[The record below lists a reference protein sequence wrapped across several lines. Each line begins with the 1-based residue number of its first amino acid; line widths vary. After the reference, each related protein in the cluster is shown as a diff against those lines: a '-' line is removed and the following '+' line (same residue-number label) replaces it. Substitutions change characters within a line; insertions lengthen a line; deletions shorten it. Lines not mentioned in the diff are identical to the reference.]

1 MREGVMLEGVMREG
15 VMEDGMIGR
24 VVDFDE
30 RRGLGTIEST
40 DGTTF
45 PFHCTRIAD
54 GSRTI
59 RPNAAVTFDVVPGH
73 LGQWEAAAITPATS

>member
-1 MREGVMLEGVMREG
+1 MDSGVDDAVDQLMT
-15 VMEDGMIGR
+15 GR
-24 VVDFDE
+24 VVAFDE

-40 DGTTF
+40 DGTQF

-59 RPNAAVTFDVVPGH
+59 GVKTTVTFDVVPGH
-73 LGQWEAAAITPATS
+73 LGQWEAADIKPSKP

>member
-1 MREGVMLEGVMREG
+1 VDERVDESMT
-15 VMEDGMIGR
+15 GR
-24 VVDFDE
+24 VVAFDE

-40 DGTTF
+40 DGTRF

-59 RPNAAVTFDVVPGH
+59 SVQAPVTFAVVPGH
-73 LGQWEAAAITPATS
+73 LGQWEAAEITPAPF

>member
-1 MREGVMLEGVMREG
+1 MVDGVVRGG
-15 VMEDGMIGR
+15 VMEDVMTGR
-24 VVDFDE
+24 VVTFDE

-59 RPNAAVTFDVVPGH
+59 RRNAAVTFDVVPGH
-73 LGQWEAAAITPATS
+73 LGQWEAAAITPTKS